1 MPDPIPSSLPAPRR
15 APARLDRTGT
25 GFVLTL
31 DRGRADP
38 ERIPMTPHDILWLAE
53 DVAAAMRSLVLAV
66 G

>member
-1 MPDPIPSSLPAPRR
+1 MQFGPLSSPLESIVG
-15 APARLDRTGT
+15 LVG
-25 GFVLTL
+25 
-31 DRGRADP
+31 P